1 MWRNVIKYMDIK
13 SGQLST
19 LLLDVEKVR
28 RRKVVDYKS
37 EQDIKYIDLADNL
50 KTLNISNNHLI
61 FGRRGSGKTTLIL
74 ASVKRN
80 DNIVTAIDVQSM
92 KNDNSLNIIIKIML
106 QVLFDVQEN
115 FRGYFRNRN

>member
-37 EQDIKYIDLADNL
+37 EQDIKYIDLAD
-50 KTLNISNNHLI
+50 KGACRRNISL
-61 FGRRGSGKTTLIL
+61 LL
-74 ASVKRN
+74 
-80 DNIVTAIDVQSM
+80 
-92 KNDNSLNIIIKIML
+92 
-106 QVLFDVQEN
+106 
-115 FRGYFRNRN
+115 

>member
-37 EQDIKYIDLADNL
+37 EQDIKYIDLAD
-50 KTLNISNNHLI
+50 KFHI
-61 FGRRGSGKTTLIL
+61 F
-74 ASVKRN
+74 
-80 DNIVTAIDVQSM
+80 
-92 KNDNSLNIIIKIML
+92 
-106 QVLFDVQEN
+106 
-115 FRGYFRNRN
+115 Y